1 MDEKQE
7 IAFLKAKV
15 EILEKNQ
22 EKQDK
27 RIEQIEKAITDKLD
41 VLIKESAF
49 VKGVIK
55 SIAGFITFLTIISP
69 FIVKY
74 LLG

>member
-55 SIAGFITFLTIISP
+55 ALAGFITFLTLISP
-69 FIVKY
+69 FMVKY
-74 LLG
+74 FLG